1 MKKEV
6 PAQQTQQQAQNSDQ
20 VKKEKP
26 EQATKPGV
34 PNPTKDFREPKW
46 AT

>member
-6 PAQQTQQQAQNSDQ
+6 PAPQTQQQAQNSEKI
-20 VKKEKP
+20 KKEKP

-34 PNPTKDFREPKW
+34 PETTKNFREPDW

>member
-1 MKKEV
+1 MAKEA
-6 PAQQTQQQAQNSDQ
+6 PAPQTQQQAQNPDKG
-20 VKKEKP
+20 KKEKP

-34 PNPTKDFREPKW
+34 PSTTKDFREPKW

>member
-34 PNPTKDFREPKW
+34 PETTKNFREPDW